1 MIALLRIREIKP
13 RPRVYV
19 SLSLKLPLAIFA
31 LTLIDIG
38 DKKKHRFKMRFWK
51 REMKHNGETELRLWL
66 RFDND

>member
-38 DKKKHRFKMRFWK
+38 DKKKTPFQDEIVYEAQKQHKI
-51 REMKHNGETELRLWL
+51 
-66 RFDND
+66 

>member
-38 DKKKHRFKMRFWK
+38 DKKKHRFKMRLISFYDVK
-51 REMKHNGETELRLWL
+51 K
-66 RFDND
+66 

>member
-38 DKKKHRFKMRFWK
+38 DKKKTPFQDEIVYEAQKQH
-51 REMKHNGETELRLWL
+51 
-66 RFDND
+66 

>member
-38 DKKKHRFKMRFWK
+38 DKKTPFQDEILEER
-51 REMKHNGETELRLWL
+51 NETQWG
-66 RFDND
+66 N